1 MAKKKMTPADYMR
14 LSIDEMKKCVQEPRT
29 DGKIS
34 PKVGAV
40 LVLPNGE
47 YFTAY
52 RGELRKGNH
61 AEYTAIERKC
71 IDKNLE
77 GATIYA
83 TLEPCAPNSRKFP
96 KRGCSKRI
104 TDARIKKVYMGIE
117 DPDPTVCGLG
127 RQHLLDNGV
136 EIEMYPEE
144 LQAEIIACNE
154 KFLEQA
160 KDRAK
165 YAKEK
170 EEEQQLLTQIESAT
184 VDVDIDDLDV
194 DLLNQF
200 KLNCKILGDILSE
213 SVVRSFVQL
222 GILAKVKEKVVPT
235 GLGLLLFGK
244 NPQLKY
250 PNAMIRATVNRG
262 GKEDVATFE
271 GPLIKQP
278 EQIEAWIANELT
290 SWISRMKAKREKI
303 YEYPLEA
310 IREIVTNAILHRDY
324 DIEGAPIY
332 VELNENSIVVKSPG
346 YPVRP
351 LTLAQMETFS
361 APSLSR
367 NPKIIYAFDKFDLAE
382 QRGLGFKTVRALPE
396 TNGIPLPK
404 VSYEEPYLK
413 ITMPFA
419 YSENTRND
427 IDASLEKGVDFAKT
441 HSIFSKSD
449 YADGLSLSARTA
461 ERQLQQMTQM
471 AIIEKVGSGPNTKYK
486 YKV

>member
-1 MAKKKMTPADYMR
+1 MTPEDYMR
-14 LSIDEMKKCVQEPRT
+14 LSIEVMKKCIQEPRS

-34 PKVGAV
+34 PKVGVV

-47 YFTAY
+47 YYTAY
-52 RGELRKGNH
+52 RGELRKGDH
-61 AEYTAIERKC
+61 AEYTVIERKC

-83 TLEPCAPNSRKFP
+83 TLEPCAPESRTFP

-104 TDARIKKVYMGIE
+104 TSARIKKVYMGIE

-127 RQHLLDNGV
+127 RQHLLDCGV
-136 EIEMYPEE
+136 EIEMYPEY

-154 KFLEQA
+154 KFLAQA

-165 YAKEK
+165 EAKKQENNHK
-170 EEEQQLLTQIESAT
+170 FLTQIENA
-184 VDVDIDDLDV
+184 VADVDISDLDEE
-194 DLLNQF
+194 LLNQF
-200 KLNCKILGDILSE
+200 KLHCQILGDLKSSAVIRPLI
-213 SVVRSFVQL
+213 QL
-222 GILAKVKEKVVPT
+222 GVLANINDKIIPT

-244 NPQLKY
+244 NPQMKY
-250 PNAMIRATVNRG
+250 PNALIRATVNRG
-262 GKEDVATFE
+262 GKEDVATFD

-278 EQIEAWIANELT
+278 EKIEEWIKDKLT
-290 SWISRMKAKREKI
+290 SWISRTNAKREKV
-303 YEYPLEA
+303 YEYPMEA

-332 VELNENSIVVKSPG
+332 IEINENAIVVKSPG
-346 YPVRP
+346 YPVKP
-351 LTLAQMETFS
+351 LTLSQIETFS

-382 QRGLGFKTVRALPE
+382 QRGLGFKTVRTLPE
-396 TNGIPLPK
+396 VYGIPLPR
-404 VSYEEPYLK
+404 VSFKAPYLT

-419 YSENTRND
+419 YREKRRND
-427 IDASLEKGVDFAKT
+427 IDSSLERGVDFAKT
-441 HSIFSKSD
+441 HSIFSKSNF
-449 YADGLSLSARTA
+449 ADALSLSLRTA

-471 AIIEKVGSGPNTKYK
+471 DILEKVGSGPNTKYK
-486 YKV
+486 FKEKK